1 MKTNQLKLKW
11 TVLCVSSLLGA
22 GALRANADNPAT
34 PEAEG
39 ETSSGTIAMV
49 DADAKTV
56 KVKGLLFSKTY
67 HVGDN
72 CEFEL
77 GTKKD
82 GAISDLRPG
91 QKVTL
96 RYAEVGGVRV
106 ANRIEQEEQR
116 FHGTVKFFDLKNH
129 TLTVKDFTSTR
140 MFKVPDSCHV
150 TIRDG
155 KEGTLEDI
163 KVGHQVSVIY
173 ESPNDGPIA
182 RGIEQKSL
190 THTGSL
196 SAIDSTDRSIK
207 IGHLLGDKRFN
218 LADRCTIIVD
228 GNDRAK
234 LSELGLGDEV
244 ILSYEDVN
252 GVNVVNRIER
262 PMEKPQTQTATSKR

>member
-1 MKTNQLKLKW
+1 
-11 TVLCVSSLLGA
+11 
-22 GALRANADNPAT
+22 
-34 PEAEG
+34 
-39 ETSSGTIAMV
+39 
-49 DADAKTV
+49 
-56 KVKGLLFSKTY
+56 
-67 HVGDN
+67 
-72 CEFEL
+72 
-77 GTKKD
+77 
-82 GAISDLRPG
+82 
-91 QKVTL
+91 
-96 RYAEVGGVRV
+96 
-106 ANRIEQEEQR
+106 
-116 FHGTVKFFDLKNH
+116 
-129 TLTVKDFTSTR
+129 